1 MSILGNSVGSLSNQ
15 YTWTL
20 IGSASGAEEVLLPSD
35 NYNEL
40 YIKVAYYGTS
50 MFFLIPKIDITDE
63 EKYYIDGW
71 YASSSSYGEFYICVS
86 SAMAKIYEV
95 IVGGTHVIDKCVITV
110 YCR

>member
-1 MSILGNSVGSLSNQ
+1 MSIWGNSVGSLDNQ
-15 YTWTL
+15 YTWAL
-20 IGSASGAEEVLLPSD
+20 VGSASGAEEVSLPSG

-50 MFFLIPKIDITDE
+50 MPFLIPKIDITDE

-86 SAMAKIYEV
+86 STMAKIYEV
-95 IVGGTHVIDKCVITV
+95 IVSGTHVIDKCVITV
-110 YCR
+110 YYR